1 VLSLLAL
8 QIAGNALVMFWARRR
23 RAVSAWVSA
32 ATLGTDFLFL
42 TILLALTGGA
52 ANPFS
57 M

>member
-1 VLSLLAL
+1 
-8 QIAGNALVMFWARRR
+8 MFWARRR